1 VATGGN
7 ARLRARRPFTAT
19 AAVANRLR
27 ELGITAAD
35 LADRAEVSA
44 GTLRYFGLLAHERE
58 TLERLSV
65 ALDWPPGHLPEL
77 WDGEQLD

>member
-1 VATGGN
+1 MATGGN
-7 ARLRARRPFTAT
+7 ARLRTRRPFTAT

-35 LADRAEVSA
+35 LADRAGVSA
-44 GTLRYFGLLAHERE
+44 DTLTYFGLLAHDGE

-77 WDGEQLD
+77 WDGELPD